1 MNRLEIQDKPSFKK
15 WVSSQV
21 PSKFPKSSGYRVFNP
36 KWKKEKCTNSQTENP
51 NCGKCG
57 KKHRYDYV
65 EGTDNYFSF
74 GKSRHKVR
82 DYPNV
87 RGQDKGSGQ
96 AQVGGSNEAPKKNHF
111 YALRFRSEQESSP
124 NVVTNMLKVFSIDV
138 YTLLDLYAILYFVTP
153 LVFKKFD
160 ILPNILHEPF
170 ILSNPVGESV
180 FSKRIYRNCP
190 IFFPNRVSYFELVEL
205 NMIDFDVI
213 LGYGL
218 VACFF
223 CFY

>member
-82 DYPNV
+82 DYHNV

-96 AQVGGSNEAPKKNHF
+96 AQASGSNEALKKNRF
-111 YALRFRSEQESSP
+111 YALRSRGKQDTSP
-124 NVVTNMLKVFSIDV
+124 DVVTGILKVFSIDV
-138 YTLLDLYAILYFVTP
+138 YALLDPGTILFVISFLIT
-153 LVFKKFD
+153 KKFD
-160 ILPNILHEPF
+160 VLPNVL
-170 ILSNPVGESV
+170 N
-180 FSKRIYRNCP
+180 
-190 IFFPNRVSYFELVEL
+190 ELL
-205 NMIDFDVI
+205 
-213 LGYGL
+213 
-218 VACFF
+218 
-223 CFY
+223 